1 MAKPRPEYEIY
12 KRFTGRPDEPWDGP
26 FPTLRAARARFDQ
39 AYRNPGPERRQDFAI
54 YRITCTV
61 MPLHRPTKR

>member
-39 AYRNPGPERRQDFAI
+39 ALPSARTLPKVG
-54 YRITCTV
+54 T
-61 MPLHRPTKR
+61 PTSRLAAP